1 MTTATRLQLQATVDA
16 IAAHAYIAPPRVRLW
31 RHRNARY
38 NALTHTIAVSQTLA
52 LTLDANQRYTL
63 LAHEVG
69 HAQRRAT
76 MLKRVGSYFW
86 PPALALVVGAMTA
99 AAVGSFA
106 AKPLPQTLCALVLG
120 IVAAVVAG
128 QLAERTDRRARRDS
142 YAEELRADRFANRMA
157 GDPAAMTAVLHA
169 CARIK
174 DGGELGA
181 EAERRI
187 AFARDSSTRTGQS
200 RPSVCHRRRLNG
212 PCDLWSQPIPFG
224 LRARS
229 VPSAQVADRD
239 GSALPLALATRQT
252 AHHLRHQNDS

>member
-86 PPALALVVGAMTA
+86 PPALALVVGVM
-99 AAVGSFA
+99 
-106 AKPLPQTLCALVLG
+106 
-120 IVAAVVAG
+120 
-128 QLAERTDRRARRDS
+128 TDRLGRSMQHLIETIAALEARGVGFRSLTESIDTTTPGGRLILRVGRDS
-142 YAEELRADRFANRMA
+142 CKKQLK
-157 GDPAAMTAVLHA
+157 V
-169 CARIK
+169 
-174 DGGELGA
+174 
-181 EAERRI
+181 
-187 AFARDSSTRTGQS
+187 S
-200 RPSVCHRRRLNG
+200 
-212 PCDLWSQPIPFG
+212 
-224 LRARS
+224 
-229 VPSAQVADRD
+229 
-239 GSALPLALATRQT
+239 
-252 AHHLRHQNDS
+252 

>member
-1 MTTATRLQLQATVDA
+1 MSTTTHRQLQRSVDA
-16 IAAHAYIAPPRVRLW
+16 IAAHVDIVPPRVRLW

-38 NALTHTIAVSQTLA
+38 SALTHTIAVSRVLVGA
-52 LTLDANQRYTL
+52 LNESQLQTL

-69 HAQRRAT
+69 HAMRRAT

-86 PPALALVVGAMTA
+86 PPALALVVGAMA
-99 AAVGSFA
+99 AATVGSFA
-106 AKPLPQTLCALVLG
+106 AKPLAITDPQTLCALVLG

-157 GDPAAMTAVLHA
+157 GDPAAMTGVLHA
-169 CARIK
+169 CARIE

-187 AFARDSSTRTGQS
+187 AFVHHTAGARR
-200 RPSVCHRRRLNG
+200 
-212 PCDLWSQPIPFG
+212 
-224 LRARS
+224 
-229 VPSAQVADRD
+229 
-239 GSALPLALATRQT
+239 
-252 AHHLRHQNDS
+252 